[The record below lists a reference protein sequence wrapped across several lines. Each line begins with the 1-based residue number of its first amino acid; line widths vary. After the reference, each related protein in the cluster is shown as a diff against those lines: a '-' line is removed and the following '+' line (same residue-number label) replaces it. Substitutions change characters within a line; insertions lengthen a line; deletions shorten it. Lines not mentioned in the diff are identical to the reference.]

1 MRFEYTLQQDNRAQV
16 GLIVLQADETVED
29 DFRTLLPASLNL
41 LVNRVPSGLDV
52 SPETLRETTGHL
64 TQAARL
70 FPQGL
75 SMDAVGFACT
85 SASAQIGNDAVTDI
99 VRRGTETDHVTNP
112 LFALIAT
119 CKILNIKRLALLSPY
134 IESVSDQLRS
144 ALKNAGIATPVFGT
158 FAEAEE
164 ARVARISATSI
175 EHATRTLC
183 HDASVDGVFLSCTNL
198 RTLPVLKSLGA
209 DLQLPV
215 LSSNLVLAWH
225 LWHLAQPETAPQ
237 TPLDMTPHS
246 L

>member
-1 MRFEYTLQQDNRAQV
+1 MRFDYTLQQDDRAQV

-29 DFRTLLPASLNL
+29 DFRTLLPASLNV

-52 SPETLRETTGHL
+52 TPATLKETASHL

-75 SMDAVGFACT
+75 SFDAVGFACT
-85 SASAQIGNDAVTDI
+85 SASAQIGSEAVADT
-99 VRRGTETDHVTNP
+99 VRRGTETAHVSNP
-112 LFALIAT
+112 LSALITA
-119 CKILNIKRLALLSPY
+119 CKALNISRLALLSPY
-134 IESVSDQLRS
+134 VESVSEQLRATLQS
-144 ALKNAGIATPVFGT
+144 AGIATPVFGT

-164 ARVARISATSI
+164 ARVARISADSI

-183 HDASVDGVFLSCTNL
+183 QDAPVDGVFLSCTNL
-198 RTLPVLKSLGA
+198 RTLSVLKSLGT

-237 TPLDMTPHS
+237 SPLDMTPHS

>member
-1 MRFEYTLQQDNRAQV
+1 MQFEYTLQQDNRAQV

-52 SPETLRETTGHL
+52 TPETLRETASHL

-75 SMDAVGFACT
+75 SMNAVGFACT
-85 SASAQIGNDAVTDI
+85 SASAQIGNEAVADT
-99 VRRGTETDHVTNP
+99 VRRGTETGHVTNP
-112 LFALIAT
+112 LCALIAA
-119 CKILNIKRLALLSPY
+119 CKALNLNRLALLSPY
-134 IESVSDQLRS
+134 VESVSDQLRN
-144 ALKNAGIATPVFGT
+144 ALKGAGIVTPVFGT
-158 FAEAEE
+158 FAESEE
-164 ARVARISATSI
+164 ALVARISALSI
-175 EHATRTLC
+175 ERATQALC
-183 HDASVDGVFLSCTNL
+183 KGAPVDGVFLSCTNL